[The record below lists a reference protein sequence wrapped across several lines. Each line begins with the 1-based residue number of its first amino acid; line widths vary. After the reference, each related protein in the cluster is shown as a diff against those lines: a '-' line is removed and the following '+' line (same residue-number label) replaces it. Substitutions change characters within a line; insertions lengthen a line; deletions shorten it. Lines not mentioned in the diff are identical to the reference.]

1 MMNFFKK
8 IVLFLI
14 GIFRCDTTQE
24 QEYKEFLKGKH
35 ECSVNMLL
43 NVMPQLDQE
52 QVVDAFK
59 KCCNLYP
66 YDGVTNKEFNIA
78 LRYLKIFDKFEYDD
92 SDGFVVQDF
101 LERKRE
107 TFILLIHGHF
117 TIVMKGRVLDAMR
130 ISEKSKVYCSWK
142 LRD

>member
-1 MMNFFKK
+1 MKFFKAILSFLTK
-8 IVLFLI
+8 IFKH
-14 GIFRCDTTQE
+14 RE
-24 QEYKEFLKGKH
+24 PEYTEFLSGKH

-43 NVMPQLDQE
+43 NVMPKLDQD

-66 YDGVTNKEFNIA
+66 YNGVTNKEFNIA
-78 LRYLKIFDKFEYDD
+78 LRYLKIIDKFEYDD
-92 SDGFVVQDF
+92 SDDLVVRDF
-101 LERKRE
+101 LERKKD

-117 TIVMKGRVLDAMR
+117 TVVMKGKILDAMY
-130 ISEKSKVYCSWK
+130 ITETSKVYCSWK